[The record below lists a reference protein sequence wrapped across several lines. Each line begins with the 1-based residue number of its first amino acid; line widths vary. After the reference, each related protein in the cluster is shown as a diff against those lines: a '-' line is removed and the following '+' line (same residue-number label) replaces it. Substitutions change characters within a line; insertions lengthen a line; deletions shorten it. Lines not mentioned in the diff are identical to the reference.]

1 VVKKEIRKDIEEY
14 EEKATCEMTEECGSI
29 EKIIEGIESGSKDAS
44 KSNKQRG
51 TSIWNRK

>member
-1 VVKKEIRKDIEEY
+1 MVKKEIRKDIEEY